1 MMGLTL
7 SVLIGGAL
15 GAALGYFGQCNSGT
29 CPLTA
34 TWWRGALLGG
44 GLGLLLSLSSGGTR
58 SSASI
63 DASTSNVKRIA
74 ESEFD
79 AEVAA
84 VSTLVVVDFYAPWC
98 GPCRRMAP
106 VLEQVASQY
115 AGKVKFLKVNV
126 DEASGLARRLG
137 VQGLPTLLF
146 FREGKVVDTQVGFS
160 SESALDARIDS
171 LDPG

>member
-34 TWWRGALLGG
+34 TWWRGALFGG
-44 GLGLLLSLSSGGTR
+44 GLGLLLFLSSGTR
-58 SSASI
+58 GSSASM

-74 ESEFD
+74 EPEFD

-84 VSTLVVVDFYAPWC
+84 VPTLVVVDFYAPWC

-106 VLEQVASQY
+106 ILEQVASQY
-115 AGKVKFLKVNV
+115 AGKVKFVKVNV
-126 DEASGLARRLG
+126 DEASGLARRFAI
-137 VQGLPTLLF
+137 QGLPTLLF
-146 FREGKVVDTQVGFS
+146 FKDGKVVDTHVGFA
-160 SESALDARIDS
+160 SEAALKARIEG